1 MKKMPK
7 IWNPLLSLYKQRI
20 IINLLP
26 SYIKKKVLNNTISVV
41 SISLEFFCNKANRSA
56 YIEVSDKKYGYA
68 CPECIADTTKIE
80 NSIDLIKLENLL
92 KYLKENHNLL
102 IVTFVGHGEPLELEG
117 NRNLVIEIIKSVYK
131 VGKSI
136 LFQAGTII
144 EYYRSLKPN
153 KIEYKKYLDNL
164 FGSEIDVLYDK
175 KDTIGVYIIE
185 IDS

>member
-1 MKKMPK
+1 MFSIEHCSEINNETIIKKYNDK
-7 IWNPLLSLYKQRI
+7 NFLEFIRVPLLDLGIQ
-20 IINLLP
+20 
-26 SYIKKKVLNNTISVV
+26 
-41 SISLEFFCNKANRSA
+41 
-56 YIEVSDKKYGYA
+56 D
-68 CPECIADTTKIE
+68 KIE
-80 NSIDLIKLENLL
+80 LKLSENVEYTFKGVIGQIILNHDLIYNTE
-92 KYLKENHNLL
+92 
-102 IVTFVGHGEPLELEG
+102 
-117 NRNLVIEIIKSVYK
+117 